1 MPDDNLTDDPLQ
13 QFIDEQFGD
22 TERPERITIDPDCPI
37 CAELRQRDEERRQAK
52 RRKKQAEQFLGNGD
66 DISFFRFSEM

>member
-1 MPDDNLTDDPLQ
+1 MTDSDTIDDPLQ

-22 TERPERITIDPDCPI
+22 MERPQKITIDPDCPL
-37 CAELRQRDEERRQAK
+37 CAEMKRNDEERRLAK

-66 DISFFRFSEM
+66 DISFFRFSE